1 MLTSSEY
8 LIVWALYLLSAAG
21 LTLAWWRLTAGVG
34 WIQLR
39 QVLRVLVLM
48 LLFTPW
54 TLEGQ
59 PQFWAPAFIVA
70 SLDALGNGI
79 DAASRAGIPLLA
91 AELVG
96 LIVSFS
102 YYFASSSKQAEDSR

>member
-1 MLTSSEY
+1 MLSSTEY
-8 LIVWALYLLSAAG
+8 MIVWACYLLSAAG
-21 LTLAWWRLTAGVG
+21 LTLAWWRLTSAVA
-34 WIQLR
+34 WSQLR
-39 QVLRVLVLM
+39 QVLRALIVM

-70 SLDALGNGI
+70 SLDALSDGVQ
-79 DAASRAGIPLLA
+79 AASRAGIPLLV

-102 YYFASSSKQAEDSR
+102 YYFASSSKESEASR